1 MNNTNSKNYITIV
14 SNSLRQFKE
23 NYKAERKLTDGV
35 LTSRVIGE
43 FSVGKTRVLKELL
56 SDLIPEKL
64 YPISALQRE
73 TRLQLEITYGDS
85 AELTLIEKPND
96 INQGKV
102 IKKLD
107 TFPSRE
113 QSLSYDPNIYRL
125 RLSLP
130 CEYFILNGDGYS
142 DDKDP
147 KRLFIIDMPGW
158 NSGDDDIA
166 EKSATEM
173 FLGEHILSLVY
184 VSHAARVDSIDNA
197 ERLEEFLVAMDD
209 SAFLVDIPK
218 LLFVVTCCPDNKQQF
233 FLQRAKELVYKI
245 WTDKLNND
253 ADKLE
258 LDVFCV
264 DFATI
269 NKTELIKFREAFW
282 QSLLSPL
289 SEEMRAKSQQKT
301 LNWLQNIDTNKVDLK
316 IKEMIIDSYNV
327 INNAQ
332 NLLDKAMQQGEFI
345 FGMNKHRLIGLNL
358 YEIKSKIKATWY
370 KQIEFSIDNVSQIID
385 KKLSSNFSINID
397 DEGPLYYYWKNY
409 WNDKLSNIISSVTKF
424 FNTAENVLNNLNETH
439 IENLNDVVFSKLYD
453 SYESCLMKF
462 HNNPFIE
469 LVNVLHNL
477 INGNHNQQKST
488 LVATLFTLSLLES
501 GCNK

>member
-23 NYKAERKLTDGV
+23 TYKAERKLTDGV
-35 LTSRVIGE
+35 LTARVIGE
-43 FSVGKTRVLKELL
+43 FSAGKTRALKELL
-56 SDLIPEKL
+56 SDLIPENL
-64 YPISALQRE
+64 SPISALQRE
-73 TRLQLEITYGDS
+73 TRLQLEITYGDV
-85 AELTLIEKPND
+85 AELTLIEKPD
-96 INQGKV
+96 DFTQGKV
-102 IKKLD
+102 IKKLN

-113 QSLSYDPNIYRL
+113 QSLTYDPMIYRL

-142 DDKDP
+142 EDNNP

-158 NSGDDDIA
+158 NSGDDAIA
-166 EKSATEM
+166 DKNADEM

-184 VSHAARVDSIDNA
+184 VSNASRVDGIDNA
-197 ERLEEFLVAMDD
+197 KRLEEFLLAMSD
-209 SAFLVDIPK
+209 SAFLDVYK
-218 LLFVVTCCPDNKQQF
+218 LLFVVTHCPDEERQF
-233 FLQRAKELVYKI
+233 FQQRAKDLVYKI
-245 WTDKLNND
+245 WTEKLNND
-253 ADKLE
+253 ADDLE

-269 NKTELIKFREAFW
+269 NKAELIKFREAFW

-289 SEEMRAKSQQKT
+289 SEEMRAKNQQKM
-301 LNWLQNIDTNKVDLK
+301 LNWLQNIDTKNIDLN
-316 IKEMIIDSYNV
+316 ISEMVNDSYKL
-327 INNAQ
+327 ITNAQ
-332 NLLDKAMQQGEFI
+332 NLLTNAMQQGEFI

-358 YEIKSKIKATWY
+358 DESKAKIKSTWY
-370 KQIEFSIDNVSQIID
+370 RQIDLSLNNLSQIVD
-385 KKLSSNFSINID
+385 NKLNSNFKINLKD
-397 DEGPLYYYWKNY
+397 DNPLYYYWQNY